1 MATTMRILGWKSSGL
16 RCPDHEI
23 NCCDSEGNS
32 FRATLIQMPNGT
44 GKTTTLALLRA
55 ALSGSAQ
62 TWEPVQVVEFRK
74 KGSTDDSGY
83 FQLHLA
89 VNDRRVTISM
99 QFDFENGEIRF
110 KTTKGSGQE
119 SGFDPP
125 LEVRRFLSEEFVSF
139 YVFDGELAEDLMK
152 RDHTHAEKAVES
164 LFQVHLLSHM
174 KKWLRDYWDENTRDV
189 NVTTDKGVTQRKNQL
204 SKWIA
209 RRNQLLIAKTKLVSE
224 CSPLEEDLQQHQKL
238 HKQEL
243 DKQHDQ
249 AARIEA
255 ARTKVERLKQRL
267 LERSKAA
274 LDKMREPQALTPAFS
289 KVMSDLKLGLDRVKL
304 PEGAAREFF
313 EELAEESHCVCGR
326 PIDEEVRTVIRER
339 AHQYL
344 GSDDISLLNMMKTS
358 ISDSVSG
365 DLDGAFKELSSEIEQ
380 LLSLSNVDL
389 QSAEN
394 ERDQLIVEAES
405 SDPNVRNIRKQ
416 IEQRQVRLDE
426 IEAKLQRFAGKDH
439 TVTFRAI
446 SKEDPKRIYAIDTIL
461 EGIEIL
467 QQQVDEATDTQDLR
481 KRRDRLKWILD
492 QAQDRARASILTEI
506 RDEAN
511 LRIQD
516 LMPYND
522 IRIEAIK
529 GCLELSGQGG
539 GSVGETLS
547 VGYAF
552 LSTLFRRA
560 NQHSLPFVVDSPA
573 SPIDLAI
580 RPRIGELVPKLT
592 DQFIAFVIS
601 SEREKFLPSLRSAA
615 NGDIQYITLFR
626 AGSSDYESRAEAVTA
641 CVKSIDGF
649 KVTDETFFNEFQLDL
664 EDS

>member
-1 MATTMRILGWKSSGL
+1 MTTTMRILSWKSIGL

-23 NCCDSEGNS
+23 DCCDSEDNP
-32 FRATLIQMPNGT
+32 FRTTLIQMPNGT

-55 ALSGSAQ
+55 ALSGSARK
-62 TWEPVQVVEFRK
+62 WDPLQVVEFRK
-74 KGSTDDSGY
+74 KGSTEDSGY
-83 FQLHLA
+83 FQLQLA
-89 VNDRRVTISM
+89 VNNRRVTISM
-99 QFDFENGEIRF
+99 QFDFDNGEVRYQ
-110 KTTKGSGQE
+110 TTKGSGQE

-125 LEVRRFLSEEFVSF
+125 LEVRKFLSEEFVSF

-152 RDHTHAEKAVES
+152 RDHTRAENAVEC

-174 KKWLRDYWDENTRDV
+174 KNWLENYWNDKTRDV
-189 NVTTDKGVTQRKNQL
+189 GATTDKGVTQRKNQL
-204 SKWIA
+204 AKWIA
-209 RRNQLLIAKTKLVSE
+209 RRDQLLGAKSKLESE
-224 CSPLEEDLQQHQKL
+224 RSSLEGDLQLHQKKHEHEL
-238 HKQEL
+238 AKQ
-243 DKQHDQ
+243 QDQ
-249 AARIEA
+249 AIKIEA
-255 ARTKVERLKQRL
+255 ANRKVERLKQQL
-267 LERSKAA
+267 LERSKAT

-313 EELAEESHCVCGR
+313 EELADESYCVCGR
-326 PIDEEVRTVIRER
+326 PIDEEVQSVIRER

-358 ISDSVSG
+358 ISDSVG
-365 DLDGAFKELSSEIEQ
+365 GELDKGFKELSSDIEQ
-380 LLSLSNVDL
+380 LLSLSNVEL

-405 SDPNVRNIRKQ
+405 INPDVRNIRKQ
-416 IEQRQVRLDE
+416 IDQRKARLDE
-426 IEAKLQRFAGKDH
+426 IDEELQRLLGKDH
-439 TVTFRAI
+439 TVTFHAI
-446 SKEDPKRIYAIDTIL
+446 SKENPKRIYAIETIL
-461 EGIEIL
+461 HGTEIL
-467 QQQVDEATDTQDLR
+467 QDQVDEATDTQDLR
-481 KRRDRLKWILD
+481 KCRDRLNWIID
-492 QAQDRARASILTEI
+492 RAQDRARASILGEI

-511 LRIQD
+511 ERIQD

-529 GCLELSGQGG
+529 GCLNLSGQGG
-539 GSVGETLS
+539 GSVGENLS

-573 SPIDLAI
+573 NPIDLAI
-580 RPRIGELVPKLT
+580 RSRIGELVPKLT

-626 AGSSDYESRAEAVTA
+626 AGSSDYESRAEALTD
-641 CVKSIDGF
+641 CIKSVDGF
-649 KVTDETFFNEFQLDL
+649 MVSDEAFFNEFQLDL
-664 EDS
+664 EDN